1 MSAIACFV
9 VLPVLWLPIYESIK
23 IQEDAIMNKFR
34 TVISVIIMVLAGI
47 VGFFAGA
54 TLGSGLE
61 GAILFSMVAGI
72 GCIVYTI
79 DNQAS

>member
-1 MSAIACFV
+1 
-9 VLPVLWLPIYESIK
+9 
-23 IQEDAIMNKFR
+23 MNKFR

-61 GAILFSMVAGI
+61 GAILFSMVLYSFLFRQSVSI
-72 GCIVYTI
+72 QILP
-79 DNQAS
+79 

>member
-1 MSAIACFV
+1 
-9 VLPVLWLPIYESIK
+9 
-23 IQEDAIMNKFR
+23 MNKFR
-34 TVISVIIMVLAGI
+34 TVISVIVMMLAGI

-54 TLGSGLE
+54 ALGSGLE

-79 DNQAS
+79 DNQAP

>member
-1 MSAIACFV
+1 MIAIACFV
-9 VLPVLWLPIYESIK
+9 GLPVLMVAYIQIYK

-47 VGFFAGA
+47 VGFFASA
-54 TLGSGLE
+54 ALGSGLD

>member
-1 MSAIACFV
+1 
-9 VLPVLWLPIYESIK
+9 
-23 IQEDAIMNKFR
+23 MNKFR

-47 VGFFAGA
+47 
-54 TLGSGLE
+54 
-61 GAILFSMVAGI
+61 